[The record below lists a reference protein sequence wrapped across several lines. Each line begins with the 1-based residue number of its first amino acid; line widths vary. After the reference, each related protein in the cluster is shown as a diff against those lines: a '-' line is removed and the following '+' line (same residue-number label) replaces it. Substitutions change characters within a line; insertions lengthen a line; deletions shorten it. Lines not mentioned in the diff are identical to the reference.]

1 MSTLI
6 DAAKKSRKAV
16 ESRIQTRLFVMALAK
31 EDAEK
36 DFQFAMQN
44 PHSEL
49 KSLSPEQLKVVHDG
63 LLFYAESGAARAF
76 DALKLHGKLA
86 ASLCG

>member
-1 MSTLI
+1 MS
-6 DAAKKSRKAV
+6 AMQKAKKDRQAA
-16 ESRIQTRLFVMALAK
+16 EGRIQTRMFVMQRAK

-36 DFQFAMQN
+36 DFQYAMQN
-44 PHSEL
+44 PHSEM

-76 DALKLHGKLA
+76 DALKLHGKLSA
-86 ASLCG
+86 QLCG